1 MRSII
6 LDAVRRH
13 AEGHIAKHVA
23 NIEVYLNASVGVGE
37 HPNIVEAVELELEE
51 IGKYQNQLDLLGT
64 YFPQLPGVLTEQL

>member
-23 NIEVYLNASVGVGE
+23 NIEVYLNSPVGVGE
-37 HPNIVEAVELELEE
+37 HPNIVEAV
-51 IGKYQNQLDLLGT
+51 T
-64 YFPQLPGVLTEQL
+64 